1 MSTQVAIK
9 FQSEFE
15 KKLWARTLI
24 AAIRAGGHDPIPI
37 DGADAVVRAYRERH
51 DPKLVKDMAAGL
63 ELGT

>member
-24 AAIRAGGHDPIPI
+24 AAIRAGGHDPI